1 MRDKRQF
8 GNRDG
13 QGRGGR
19 GGRSGGGSGYSQ
31 QGSRFGSSRGGYRG
45 DSRGAN
51 FSEKTLPAQSTK
63 YKAGMIVSLP
73 VSRVEEYGYFLTDG
87 EVDILLHQ
95 NEATDQLESGDTVK
109 VFLYHDHE
117 NRLAATMQ
125 MPLVREGEYQWL
137 DVVDV
142 STRVGV
148 FLHNGIQKDLLVFK
162 DDLPKEWEEWPQVGD
177 QLLVTLK
184 RDKRGRLLG
193 LPASED
199 IIWDLSRNASSEMK
213 NKWVEGIV
221 YRVFMEGVFVF
232 TDDKHIL
239 FIHQDEMTETLRMGQ
254 RVRARISFVRDDG
267 RLNGSMLERKEVRYG
282 IDAEVLLS
290 VLKERG
296 AMPYTDKSTPE
307 EIKDRFQM
315 SKASFKR
322 AMGKLIKEG
331 LVEQSDGW
339 THLNKEAYMSYQK
352 ELEENLEA

>member
-19 GGRSGGGSGYSQ
+19 GVRSGGGSGRQ
-31 QGSRFGSSRGGYRG
+31 QGGRFSSPRAGYRG
-45 DSRGAN
+45 DSRNAS
-51 FSEKTLPAQSTK
+51 FSEKTMPAQSTK
-63 YKAGMIVSLP
+63 YMAGTIVSLP

-87 EVDILLHQ
+87 DVEILLHQ
-95 NEATDQLESGDTVK
+95 NEATDQLEVGDTVK

-162 DDLPKEWEEWPQVGD
+162 DDLPMQWEEWPQVGD
-177 QLLVTLK
+177 KLLVTLK
-184 RDKRGRLLG
+184 RDKHGRLLG
-193 LPASED
+193 EPASENV
-199 IIWDLSRNASSEMK
+199 IWDLSRNATSEMK
-213 NKWVEGIV
+213 NKWVEGII

-239 FIHQDEMTETLRMGQ
+239 FIHEDEMTESLRMGQ
-254 RVRARISFVRDDG
+254 RVRARVSYVREDG
-267 RLNGSMLERKEVRYG
+267 RLNGSMQERKEVRYG
-282 IDAEVLLS
+282 IDAQILLG

-307 EIKDRFQM
+307 EIKDRFNM

-322 AMGKLIKEG
+322 AMGKLMKEG
-331 LVEQSDGW
+331 LVEQVDGW
-339 THLNKEAYMSYQK
+339 THLKKEVYMNHQR
-352 ELEENLEA
+352 ELEENMES